1 MIDKLEYK
9 NYINCLFDI
18 YGSLLTSK
26 QQEYFKMYYFEDL
39 SLREIA
45 SVMNVS
51 SNAVY
56 DQIKTIEKVLEKY
69 EDNLHIYLD
78 NNKKNEIIGKLEE
91 ELKSKNISDDSINK
105 LIEELKK

>member
-18 YGSLLTSK
+18 YGSLLTLK
-26 QQEYFKMYYFEDL
+26 QQEY
-39 SLREIA
+39 
-45 SVMNVS
+45 VS

-91 ELKSKNISDDSINK
+91 KLKSKNISDDSINE

>member
-1 MIDKLEYK
+1 MTDKLEYK

-18 YGSLLTSK
+18 YGSLLTVK

-78 NNKKNEIIGKLEE
+78 SEKKNEVIEKLEE

-105 LIEELKK
+105 LLEELKK

>member
-18 YGSLLTSK
+18 YGSLLTIK

-45 SVMNVS
+45 SVAGVS

-56 DQIKTIEKVLEKY
+56 DQIKTIEKALEKY
-69 EDNLHIYLD
+69 EENLNIYSENEARNRVL
-78 NNKKNEIIGKLEE
+78 NKIEEVLEKKNINDDEIK
-91 ELKSKNISDDSINK
+91 K
-105 LIEELKK
+105 LIEEIKK

>member
-1 MIDKLEYK
+1 M
-9 NYINCLFDI
+9 
-18 YGSLLTSK
+18 
-26 QQEYFKMYYFEDL
+26 
-39 SLREIA
+39 REIA
-45 SVMNVS
+45 SAMNVS

>member
-1 MIDKLEYK
+1 
-9 NYINCLFDI
+9 
-18 YGSLLTSK
+18 
-26 QQEYFKMYYFEDL
+26 MYYFEDL

-56 DQIKTIEKVLEKY
+56 DQIKTIEKALEKY

-78 NNKKNEIIGKLEE
+78 NNKKNEIIEKLEE